1 MDISK
6 SSNIKVV
13 KCFRII
19 FRKNLFSQNYGLYI
33 MFFLIIFNILTLIF
47 SPPSTIEKT
56 INEYCNQIL
65 NKMKEIYSIDINNN
79 KEIINKTK
87 KENKKTKFNNSI
99 PHKNI
104 ILNKTQDI
112 VQIKGA
118 IRIKRN

>member
-1 MDISK
+1 M
-6 SSNIKVV
+6 NTVIK
-13 KCFRII
+13 
-19 FRKNLFSQNYGLYI
+19 
-33 MFFLIIFNILTLIF
+33 
-47 SPPSTIEKT
+47 
-56 INEYCNQIL
+56 L

-79 KEIINKTK
+79 KELINKTK

-112 VQIKGA
+112 VPIKGA